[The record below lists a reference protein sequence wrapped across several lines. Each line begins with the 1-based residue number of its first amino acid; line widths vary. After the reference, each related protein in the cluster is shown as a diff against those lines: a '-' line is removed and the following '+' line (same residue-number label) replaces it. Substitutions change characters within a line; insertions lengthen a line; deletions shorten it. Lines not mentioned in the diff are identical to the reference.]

1 MLLHGRPLKCDTAVG
16 AWVGGWVH
24 GVSSDPIRRCFL
36 CCLWLVFLGWVGGW
50 VGMGGHKVALAHFT
64 TSIWVLGHW
73 PTSLGTCFLCSWE
86 ICKLTMCSFIEVRWL
101 RRTRMLCG
109 LWCLV
114 SRTLFAK
121 CVNRMSRGHQMW
133 RLLIA
138 TMIWFI
144 IIYIE
149 RENNF
154 IVTFIVARRDT
165 WDHGFRF
172 S

>member
-1 MLLHGRPLKCDTAVG
+1 MVVLWNVTRR
-16 AWVGGWVH
+16 WVH
-24 GVSSDPIRRCFL
+24 GWVAGFMVWVRTQYVDVSFVVYDLFSL
-36 CCLWLVFLGWVGGW
+36 GGW

-73 PTSLGTCFLCSWE
+73 PTSLGTCFLCNWE
-86 ICKLTMCSFIEVRWL
+86 ICKLSMCSFIEVRRL

-109 LWCLV
+109 LWCFV